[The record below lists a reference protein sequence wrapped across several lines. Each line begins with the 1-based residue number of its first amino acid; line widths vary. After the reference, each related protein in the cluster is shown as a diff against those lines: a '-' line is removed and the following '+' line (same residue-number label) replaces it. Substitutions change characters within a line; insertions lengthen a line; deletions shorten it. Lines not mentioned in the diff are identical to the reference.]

1 MIFTNTVACL
11 LSAALAVNTVA
22 ASIYITNPVAGTTA
36 IGGQVINIAWQDDGN
51 TPTLASIGPCSVD
64 IYTGSTNQQI
74 FLQNLA
80 ASVDVSKA
88 SSVSATIDP
97 SIGQDDSHYFVRFTS
112 LSLKD
117 EKNPQYPYEA
127 FSAMFYIQSMT
138 GTFNATVLAAIDA
151 ANSSSSSVIASASST
166 ATVSDASTSGHGF
179 AASNTKSS
187 THSASASSSSGSSTS
202 AAFHQAAPAI
212 LALALIG
219 AASYLVL

>member
-1 MIFTNTVACL
+1 MIFTNTVAYL
-11 LSAALAVNTVA
+11 LSAALAVNSVA
-22 ASIYITNPVAGTTA
+22 AGIYITSPVAGTTA
-36 IGGQVINIAWQDDGN
+36 TGGQVLNVAWQDDGK
-51 TPTLASIGPCSVD
+51 TPTLGSIGPCTVD
-64 IYTGSTNQQI
+64 IYTGSTNKQI

-88 SSVSATIDP
+88 SSISATINP

-117 EKNPQYPYEA
+117 ETNSQYPYEA
-127 FSAMFYIQSMT
+127 FSAMFHIQSMT

-151 ANSSSSSVIASASST
+151 ANSSSSVITSASST
-166 ATVSDASTSGHGF
+166 ATSGSASTSGAGF

-187 THSASASSSSGSSTS
+187 THSASASSSSGSSAS
-202 AAFHQAAPAI
+202 AAFHQAAPAT

>member
-1 MIFTNTVACL
+1 MIFTNTVAYL
-11 LSAALAVNTVA
+11 LSAALAVNSVA
-22 ASIYITNPVAGTTA
+22 AGIYITSPVAGTAAT
-36 IGGQVINIAWQDDGN
+36 GGQVLNVAWQDDGK
-51 TPTLASIGPCSVD
+51 TPTLGSIGPCTVD
-64 IYTGSTNQQI
+64 IYTGSTNKQI

-88 SSVSATIDP
+88 SSISATINP

-117 EKNPQYPYEA
+117 ETNSQYPYEA
-127 FSAMFYIQSMT
+127 FSAMFHIQSMT

-151 ANSSSSSVIASASST
+151 ANSSSSVITSASST
-166 ATVSDASTSGHGF
+166 ATSGSASTSGAGF

-187 THSASASSSSGSSTS
+187 THSASASSSSGSSAS
-202 AAFHQAAPAI
+202 AAFHQAAPAT